1 MDRDRVP
8 DSPQGMPPRR
18 LNCERCGKSFEC
30 SLGGGCWCAAETFRL
45 PLPAEGDC
53 LCPDCLRKA
62 AVAGHH
68 TT

>member
-1 MDRDRVP
+1 MARDAVSR
-8 DSPQGMPPRR
+8 SKTTALPRR

-45 PLPAEGDC
+45 PLPADGDC

-62 AVAGHH
+62 AVARHH